1 MSNNDKVTP
10 KIGSLHYIWHFKMLT
25 PINLGSHFFILG
37 GGGGGGLPK
46 NHMVCRVVS
55 LLLLQQQQ
63 DELDDGVSSMHSP
76 YDNEGR
82 WRHREIFTGE
92 WSH

>member
-10 KIGSLHYIWHFKMLT
+10 KIGSLHYIWHFEMLT
-25 PINLGSHFFILG
+25 PINLGSHFFIFW
-37 GGGGGGLPK
+37 GGLPK
-46 NHMVCRVVS
+46 NHMVHQVVL

-63 DELDDGVSSMHSP
+63 DELNDGVSSMHSP

-82 WRHREIFTGE
+82 QQHDRQVPHPALRHP
-92 WSH
+92 

>member
-1 MSNNDKVTP
+1 MSNNNKVTP
-10 KIGSLHYIWHFKMLT
+10 KIDSLHYIWHFKMLT
-25 PINLGSHFFILG
+25 PINFVSIFFQFL
-37 GGGGGGLPK
+37 GGLPK
-46 NHMVCRVVS
+46 NHMVRQVVL

-82 WRHREIFTGE
+82 QQHDRCAPPTTI
-92 WSH
+92 SMD